1 MTPSG
6 FHKIICASILFVGLL
21 VSQLTPAFGQ
31 EMEDGTRPEYRR
43 PNFKVFTS
51 LEAALANPDS
61 VYILSLKGKKLTTIP
76 DEVFT
81 FKHLLVLDLSKNRI
95 ESLPASV
102 GQLANLV
109 ELDLSNNKL
118 TELPSEITQLQA
130 LRKLSLNRNSID
142 TLPENIGMMTSL
154 EVLEMW
160 DNEIAYLPES
170 MRNLKHL
177 RILELRGILLS
188 EEQQKEFVDLLPET
202 NIYMSPSCNCKTR

>member
-1 MTPSG
+1 MTLPQLNRFLRVG
-6 FHKIICASILFVGLL
+6 FFTLGLCFVTWSS
-21 VSQLTPAFGQ
+21 VFAQ
-31 EMEDGTRPEYRR
+31 EHEDGTRPEYHRT
-43 PNFKVFTS
+43 NFKVFTS

-95 ESLPASV
+95 ESLPSSI
-102 GQLANLV
+102 GQLSNIV

-118 TELPSEITQLQA
+118 TQLPAEITQLQA

-170 MRNLKHL
+170 MKNLKHL
-177 RILELRGILLS
+177 RILELRGILIS

-202 NIYMSPSCNCKTR
+202 KIYMSPACNCKTR